1 MSPGRDAP
9 SLIPLTLP
17 PRPNASRSAACK
29 PSEGDPSKRHVH
41 SMFSLS
47 SQSTLISG
55 VERDSPLGIL
65 GCHLWH
71 LLSLQKNKFK
81 CRAQTPDGQ
90 QSCPESGGRL

>member
-1 MSPGRDAP
+1 MCPGALWLLGSRKGAGCLLAGMHLHLCLSPHRPASCSAP
-9 SLIPLTLP
+9 
-17 PRPNASRSAACK
+17 CK
-29 PSEGDPSKRHVH
+29 PSEGDSSKRHVH

-81 CRAQTPDGQ
+81 CSAPGF
-90 QSCPESGGRL
+90 